1 MSTDIDFEY
10 ISPKIPTNPTL
21 IFVHGAGGDKSQWD
35 FQKKYFIEKQ
45 FGIIVLSLPGH
56 GSSSDSELISI
67 EAYTKSLHALLVTLN
82 FKKGILIGHSM
93 GGAIAL
99 QMILHYTDL
108 AIENLVLIGS
118 GAKLGVAP
126 IFFDTLEKDFKNA
139 LKLMEIYAYHEK
151 TDRELKLQNGK
162 VALKNGA
169 NIFIKDFQACDDFDV
184 RSRLNEIT
192 IPTLIICG
200 KDDKLTPVKHSN
212 FLHENISNSNISI
225 IPESSHFVFQ
235 EKSVEVN
242 QLIEQWISS

>member
-1 MSTDIDFEY
+1 M
-10 ISPKIPTNPTL
+10 IPTNPTL
-21 IFVHGAGGDKSQWD
+21 IFVHGAGGDKSQWYL
-35 FQKKYFIEKQ
+35 QKQFFIKKQ
-45 FGIIVLSLPGH
+45 FGIIVVSLPGH
-56 GSSSDSELISI
+56 GNSSDLELVSI
-67 EAYTKSLHALLVTLN
+67 EAYTKSLHALLITLN
-82 FKKGILIGHSM
+82 LKKGILIGHSM

-99 QMILHYTDL
+99 QMILQYTDL

-126 IFFDTLEKDFKNA
+126 IFFDNLEEDFKNA
-139 LKLMEIYAYHEK
+139 LKMMEPYAYHEK
-151 TDRELKLQNGK
+151 TDRELKLQNGI

-169 NIFIKDFQACDDFDV
+169 NIFIKDFRACDRFDV
-184 RSRLNEIT
+184 RSRLNEVT
-192 IPTLIICG
+192 IPTLILCG
-200 KDDKLTPVKHSN
+200 KDDKLTPVGHSN